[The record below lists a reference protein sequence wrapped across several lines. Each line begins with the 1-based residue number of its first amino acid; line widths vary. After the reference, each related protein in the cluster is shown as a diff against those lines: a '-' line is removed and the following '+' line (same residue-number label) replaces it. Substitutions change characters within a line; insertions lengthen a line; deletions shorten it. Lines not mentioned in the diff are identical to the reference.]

1 MSFIE
6 RKIDIRMVLDGD
18 TFDGSNNT
26 VLLQGL
32 RCQASILS
40 YQGGQT
46 PAGSQLQMRIYG
58 MHGEDMAKLSTLGF
72 SAGTYVKNSIEV
84 SAGDDAS
91 GMSEVFSGN
100 IASCR
105 VDYNAMPDV
114 GVDILAFD
122 GYTQQF
128 APVAGISYRGAMDV
142 ATMLKAITDGA
153 GLKFT
158 NNGVTTKLSNH
169 AVGGTAITQI
179 RDICFAAGIGW
190 SLQGGTLS
198 IWPKLGNKDDM
209 IIAIDAN
216 TGLVGYPMYSAQG
229 VDVVS
234 LFNPAIQVGRRMK
247 VTSSIP
253 NLNPQAT
260 LRFVGHAPNMEKPSG
275 DGTYHIFTVTHDLSS
290 QTPGGPWFTR
300 CKLATLK
307 NVARSSAA

>member
-58 MHGEDMAKLSTLGF
+58 MRGEDMAKLSTLGF
-72 SAGTYVKNSIEV
+72 SAGTYVKNYIEV

-100 IASCR
+100 IASCL

-114 GVDILAFD
+114 GVDLLAFD

-142 ATMLKAITDGA
+142 ATI
-153 GLKFT
+153 
-158 NNGVTTKLSNH
+158 H
-169 AVGGTAITQI
+169 
-179 RDICFAAGIGW
+179 R
-190 SLQGGTLS
+190 
-198 IWPKLGNKDDM
+198 
-209 IIAIDAN
+209 
-216 TGLVGYPMYSAQG
+216 
-229 VDVVS
+229 
-234 LFNPAIQVGRRMK
+234 
-247 VTSSIP
+247 
-253 NLNPQAT
+253 
-260 LRFVGHAPNMEKPSG
+260 
-275 DGTYHIFTVTHDLSS
+275 
-290 QTPGGPWFTR
+290 
-300 CKLATLK
+300 
-307 NVARSSAA
+307 

>member
-1 MSFIE
+1 MSLIE
-6 RKIDIRMVLDGD
+6 RKIDIRLALDGD
-18 TFDGSNNT
+18 TFDGSNNS
-26 VLLQGL
+26 VSLKGL
-32 RCQASILS
+32 RCQASVLS

-46 PAGSQLQMRIYG
+46 PAGSQLQMRLYG
-58 MHGEDMAKLSTLGF
+58 MRGEDMAKLSTLGF
-72 SAGTYVKNSIEV
+72 ESGTYVKNSIEV

-91 GMSEVFSGN
+91 GMAVIFSGN
-100 IASCR
+100 IAKCL

-128 APVAGISYRGAMDV
+128 APVAGVSYRGAMDV
-142 ATMLKAITDGA
+142 ATMLKGIAEGS
-153 GLKFT
+153 GLKFN

-169 AVGGTAITQI
+169 AAGGTAIAQI
-179 RDICFAAGIGW
+179 QDICFAAGIGW

-198 IWPKLGNKDDM
+198 IWPKLGSKDDT

-216 TGLVGYPMYSAQG
+216 TGLVGYPMYSSQG

-234 LFNPAIQVGRRMK
+234 LFNPIIQVGRRMK
-247 VTSSIP
+247 VTSSVP

-260 LRFVGHAPNMEKPSG
+260 LRFIGQKPNMEKPSG
-275 DGTYHIFTVTHDLSS
+275 DGTYHIFSVTHDLSS

-300 CKLATLK
+300 CSLGTLK
-307 NVARSSAA
+307 NVTRSKPN

>member
-26 VLLQGL
+26 VLLKGL
-32 RCQASILS
+32 RCQATILS

-46 PAGSQLQMRIYG
+46 PAGSQLQMRLHG
-58 MHGEDMAKLSTLGF
+58 MRGEDMAKLSTLGF
-72 SAGTYVKNSIEV
+72 SAGTYVKNYIEV

-100 IASCR
+100 IASCL

-114 GVDILAFD
+114 GVDLLAFD

-142 ATMLKAITDGA
+142 ATMIQSICAQA
-153 GLKFT
+153 GLKFI

-169 AVGGTAITQI
+169 AAGGTAISQI
-179 RDICFAAGIGW
+179 QDICFAAGIAW
-190 SLQGGTLS
+190 SLQNGTLS
-198 IWPKLGNKDDM
+198 IWPKLGNKDDT

-216 TGLVGYPMYSAQG
+216 SGLVGYPMYSAQG

-247 VTSSIP
+247 VTSSTP

-260 LRFVGHAPNMEKPSG
+260 LRFIGQKPNMEKPSG
-275 DGTYHIFTVTHDLSS
+275 DGTYHIFSVTHDLSS
-290 QTPGGPWFTR
+290 QTPNGPWFTR
-300 CKLATLK
+300 CKLGTLK
-307 NVARSSAA
+307 NVTRVGPH